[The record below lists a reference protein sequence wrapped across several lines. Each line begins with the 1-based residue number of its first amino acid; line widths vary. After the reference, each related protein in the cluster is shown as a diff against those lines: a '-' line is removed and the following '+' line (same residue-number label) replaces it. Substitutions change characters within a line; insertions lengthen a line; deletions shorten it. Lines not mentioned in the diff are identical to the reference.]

1 MPSTVKIPTPLRS
14 FAKGR
19 HEVRVPG
26 RDVREVLENLEKE
39 CAGIRGRIFDETG
52 ELRRFVNLFLNEE
65 DIRHQRGLDTE
76 VKDGDVLS
84 VVPAIAGGL
93 WRTAG

>member
-39 CAGIRGRIFDETG
+39 CTGIRGRICDETG

-65 DIRHQRGLDTE
+65 DIRYQRGLDTE